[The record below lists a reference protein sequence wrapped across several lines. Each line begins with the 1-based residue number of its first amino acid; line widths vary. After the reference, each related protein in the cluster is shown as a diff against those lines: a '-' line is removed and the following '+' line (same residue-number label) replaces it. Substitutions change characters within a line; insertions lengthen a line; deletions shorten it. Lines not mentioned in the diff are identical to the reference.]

1 MSHLNQSTS
10 TTIITSPP
18 PLFREENLGLQEEL
32 TKAENSLINRDNE
45 CMALK
50 ERIQQQLSDLHAS
63 RKRVQDL
70 IQRNDQLNHKLSE
83 DIAALA
89 LMVDQQ
95 QQVQVNGLRDV
106 TLYLPAIQLFNV
118 IYFNYL
124 S

>member
-1 MSHLNQSTS
+1 M
-10 TTIITSPP
+10 
-18 PLFREENLGLQEEL
+18 

>member
-1 MSHLNQSTS
+1 
-10 TTIITSPP
+10 
-18 PLFREENLGLQEEL
+18 
-32 TKAENSLINRDNE
+32 
-45 CMALK
+45 MALK

-95 QQVQVNGLRDV
+95 QQVQVDGLRDV
-106 TLYLPAIQLFNV
+106 TLYLPV
-118 IYFNYL
+118 